1 MIRLLL
7 LEFALVAGA
16 VVLSLIAPQLGAG
29 IFGFIERK
37 LGAVARRKPLAV
49 LFAAAAALIL
59 GGAAT
64 LLQGLPRPQQHD
76 EFSYLLAA
84 DTFAHGR
91 LTNPTHPMWRH
102 FETFHV
108 NQMPTYMSMYP
119 PAQGLALA
127 AGQVIGYPWFGVW
140 LSMAIL
146 CGAMVWMLQAW
157 LPPGWALCDC
167 PRAGV

>member
-16 VVLSLIAPQLGAG
+16 VVLSLIAPRLGAG

-37 LGAVARRKPLAV
+37 LGAVARRKALAV

-127 AGQVIGYPWFGVW
+127 AGQVIGGHPWFRVW

-146 CGAMVWMLQAW
+146 CGAMRWMLLAW
-157 LPPGWALCDC
+157 L
-167 PRAGV
+167 